1 MNSSP
6 FYIQKTQKSFTDVIE
21 LVKSNAAKAGFN
33 LVAEHN
39 MKNTF
44 ERNALKWERNYT
56 ILSICNPI
64 KSHHA
69 LSIDDRLGCF
79 MPKNII
85 VFEDN
90 EGTVNIMMM
99 KGDPNKM
106 NELFPGLGI
115 SEMSSKVM
123 SELISIIDNS
133 I

>member
-6 FYIQKTQKSFTDVIE
+6 FYIQKTRKTFTEAIE
-21 LVKSNAAKAGFN
+21 AVKANAAQAGFN

-39 MKNTF
+39 MKNTY
-44 ERNALKWERNYT
+44 ESHNLQWKSNYT

-69 LSIDDRLGCF
+69 LSLDKRLGCF

-85 VFEDN
+85 VFEDDD
-90 EGTVNIMMM
+90 GTVNIMMM

-106 NELFPGLGI
+106 NEFFPGLGI
-115 SEMSSKVM
+115 GEMSAKTM